1 MKEIRVLIVE
11 DDPMVLEVNKSF
23 LMKTKGFALVGEA
36 QSGKQAYREIKDKM
50 PDLILL
56 DMYLP
61 DISGLELFYKIR
73 QERLPIDVIMVTA
86 ARDAKTVQEL
96 TRLGAVDYLVKPF
109 RLERFQQALE
119 KYARSR
125 KKLQAKEELKQD
137 DIDEYFG
144 TSLQIHEEL
153 PKGLNEITMK
163 QITDKLK
170 EINEPVTAEQ
180 LAQNLGLAR
189 VTVRKYLDYLASIKK
204 VKIDLK
210 YGNVGRPTKYY
221 SF

>member
-1 MKEIRVLIVE
+1 MTNINVLIVE

-23 LMKTKGFALVGEA
+23 LKKINGFSLIGET
-36 QSGKQAYREIKDKM
+36 QSGEQAYREIKNKT

-73 QERLPIDVIMVTA
+73 QERLPVDIIMITA

-96 TRLGAVDYLVKPF
+96 TRLGAFDYLVKPF

-119 KYARSR
+119 DYARSR
-125 KKLQAKEELKQD
+125 KKLTTKTELKQD
-137 DIDEYFG
+137 DIDDYYGMYYE
-144 TSLQIHEEL
+144 SQKEL

-170 EINEPVTAEQ
+170 EINGPVTAEQ
-180 LAQNLGLAR
+180 LAQNTGMAR
-189 VTVRKYLDYLASIKK
+189 VTVRKYLDYLASISE

-210 YGNVGRPTKYY
+210 YGTVGRPTKYY
-221 SF
+221 SL